1 MQQATE
7 NGDRT
12 GIGEGAQD
20 GKGKD

>member
-7 NGDRT
+7 NGDRI
-12 GIGEGAQD
+12 GIGEGAQE